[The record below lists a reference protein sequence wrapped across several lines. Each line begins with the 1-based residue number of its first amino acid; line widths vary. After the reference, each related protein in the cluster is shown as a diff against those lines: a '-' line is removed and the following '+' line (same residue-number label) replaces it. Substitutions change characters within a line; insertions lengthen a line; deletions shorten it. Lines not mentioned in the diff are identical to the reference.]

1 MNENHKRILKNNF
14 EHIEKEIEEIKLML
28 RNKKHDSVMYEIKQ
42 DVGEERKQEIYSV
55 LKTIMNKISE
65 IKHLLKLKTETE
77 YTSRSIRAM
86 LNDIWITLEESMPK
100 GLKGYGSL
108 NDNDKKF
115 LIHQLSTIKENVKK
129 ISEW

>member
-28 RNKKHDSVMYEIKQ
+28 RNKKHDFVMYEIKQ
-42 DVGEERKQEIYSV
+42 DVSEERKQEIYSV

-65 IKHLLKLKTETE
+65 IKHLLKLETGTE

-108 NDNDKKF
+108 NDNDKEF

>member
-65 IKHLLKLKTETE
+65 IKHLLKLETETE

-108 NDNDKKF
+108 NDNDKEF